1 MFSFLWPERRVCV
14 CVCMCFPYRHIS
26 FTVRMLK
33 ERLLNGEKRQMY
45 FDDKDISD
53 RKVKNCE
60 CETMNEPLK
69 NKHCRKKNKK
79 YKSGCSIFFF
89 LDQFL

>member
-1 MFSFLWPERRVCV
+1 
-14 CVCMCFPYRHIS
+14 
-26 FTVRMLK
+26 MLK

-69 NKHCRKKNKK
+69 NKLNTVEKRTKNIKVDVQ
-79 YKSGCSIFFF
+79 FFSF
-89 LDQFL
+89 

>member
-1 MFSFLWPERRVCV
+1 M

-69 NKHCRKKNKK
+69 NKLNTVEKRTKNIKVDVQ
-79 YKSGCSIFFF
+79 FFSF
-89 LDQFL
+89 